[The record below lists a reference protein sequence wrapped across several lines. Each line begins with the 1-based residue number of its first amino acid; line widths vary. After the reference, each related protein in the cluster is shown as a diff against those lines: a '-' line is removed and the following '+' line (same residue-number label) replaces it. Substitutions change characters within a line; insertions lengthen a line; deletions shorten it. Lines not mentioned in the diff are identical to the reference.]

1 MTGNSMDAADA
12 VWIRFTDDNVSLL
25 STARVE
31 MSHALAAQLINLA
44 DKGGDAS
51 DFMEA
56 QNAVTQL
63 CAKAVLQLKADA
75 PIVGAIGCHGQTL
88 RHNPARGYSWQL
100 LNGALL
106 AELSGIDTVC
116 DFRSRDIAAGGQGAP
131 LAPAFHR
138 YIFSRH
144 APCAVVNIG
153 GIANITILDDAG
165 GVIGFDTGPGN
176 MLMDAWHREHRNFPY
191 DKGGA
196 WAKSGENCSALLTGM
211 LAHPFFSRPPP
222 KSCGREEFS
231 LANFRDDIKNISPLD
246 VQRTFLEVTAQS
258 IAAAT
263 QTAQLFLC
271 GGGAKNTA
279 LYERIDE
286 LLPQTQVRL
295 TDVIGLPA
303 EQVEAAT
310 FAWLAMQHIERK
322 STKTMTITGAT
333 DSRILGALYPKG

>member
-25 STARVE
+25 STARME
-31 MSHALAAQLINLA
+31 MPHALAAQLIDLT
-44 DKGGDAS
+44 DKGGSAD

-63 CAKAVLQLKADA
+63 CSNAVLQLNADWA
-75 PIVGAIGCHGQTL
+75 TVDAIGCHGQTL
-88 RHNPARGYSWQL
+88 CHNPVRGYSWQL

-106 AELSGIDTVC
+106 AELVGIDTVC

-138 YIFSRH
+138 YAFSRH

-153 GIANITILDDAG
+153 GIANITILDDSG

-176 MLMDAWHREHRNFPY
+176 MLMDAWHREHWNYPY
-191 DKGGA
+191 DKNGA
-196 WAKSGENCSALLTGM
+196 WAKSGKNSTAFLKSM

-222 KSCGREEFS
+222 KSCGREEFA
-231 LANFRDDIKNISPLD
+231 LPYFHDDIKDAAPAD
-246 VQRTFLEVTAQS
+246 VQRGFLELTAQS
-258 IAAAT
+258 IAAAVCT
-263 QTAQLFLC
+263 TQLFLC

-279 LYERIDE
+279 LCERIDE
-286 LLPQTQVRL
+286 LLPDTQVRP
-295 TDVIGLPA
+295 TDAIGLPA
-303 EQVEAAT
+303 EHVEAAT
-310 FAWLAMQHIERK
+310 FAWLAKEHIERK
-322 STKTMTITGAT
+322 TIPTKTITGAA
-333 DSRILGALYPKG
+333 DNRVLGALYPKG